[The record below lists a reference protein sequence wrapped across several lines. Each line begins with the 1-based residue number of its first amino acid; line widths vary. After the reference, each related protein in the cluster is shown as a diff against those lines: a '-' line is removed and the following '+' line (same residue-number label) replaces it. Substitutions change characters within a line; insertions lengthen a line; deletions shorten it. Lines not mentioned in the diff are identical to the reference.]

1 MDAFAAG
8 QNPHSGGTTLGEG
21 AENRVEAVTEGVGCI
36 TAGGLYFPFTYHRH
50 AMRSKMIRLG
60 HKPFKIT
67 RVIFCGGKW
76 AVSSFLSASARCILQ
91 PPKGKMKMQN
101 VQGKV
106 AVITGAASGVG
117 KHLALR
123 LAKAGA
129 KLVLA
134 DIEADAL
141 NAAVEDVKASGA
153 EVIGHV
159 TDVAHREAVDSL
171 RDRAFGH
178 FGKVHLLFNNA
189 GIGGNGGPTAWETT
203 EKAFRWAMDVNFFG
217 PLNGILSFMPRL
229 IAQDEEVLVA
239 ATSSAAGIIFPP
251 AAPAYS
257 ASKAALVALME
268 VMGMQLMLAG
278 SKVQA
283 AILFPGP
290 NVVETRLFSS
300 HRNLQPEYAD
310 PVIAAGSGVNDAAQF
325 QAMMKQFLG
334 RDVELTQPEDFAEEA
349 YQSILRG
356 DFYILPLNENTKAAI
371 RKRTEDMIE
380 RRPLSIPDMF

>member
-1 MDAFAAG
+1 
-8 QNPHSGGTTLGEG
+8 
-21 AENRVEAVTEGVGCI
+21 
-36 TAGGLYFPFTYHRH
+36 
-50 AMRSKMIRLG
+50 
-60 HKPFKIT
+60 
-67 RVIFCGGKW
+67 
-76 AVSSFLSASARCILQ
+76 
-91 PPKGKMKMQN
+91 
-101 VQGKV
+101 
-106 AVITGAASGVG
+106 
-117 KHLALR
+117 
-123 LAKAGA
+123 
-129 KLVLA
+129 
-134 DIEADAL
+134 
-141 NAAVEDVKASGA
+141 
-153 EVIGHV
+153 
-159 TDVAHREAVDSL
+159 
-171 RDRAFGH
+171 
-178 FGKVHLLFNNA
+178 
-189 GIGGNGGPTAWETT
+189 
-203 EKAFRWAMDVNFFG
+203 
-217 PLNGILSFMPRL
+217 MPRL